1 MYAEFFY
8 LFMQYKIAVTLE
20 ESYLWPTIAVCAQLY
35 SILYVLLLSG
45 NASWRWL
52 RAIRKA

>member
-20 ESYLWPTIAVCAQLY
+20 ESYLWPTIAVCAEGQPFKNCLGII
-35 SILYVLLLSG
+35 SAC
-45 NASWRWL
+45 N
-52 RAIRKA
+52 KAAADLCT